1 MSILAVV
8 ESYALL
14 DKVKS
19 SKSESRAPA
28 NPIEKPIKKKAAPIR
43 SIRVK
48 DKIQRRQVEKLT

>member
-1 MSILAVV
+1 V